1 MILSVL
7 YLYLYL
13 YLVSGKVEETNKVEY
28 GDLLFLR
35 SSETREDVGKRSV
48 YLDEDEFALFGGFVI
63 QGKKQADYDPYF

>member
-1 MILSVL
+1 M
-7 YLYLYL
+7 
-13 YLVSGKVEETNKVEY
+13 
-28 GDLLFLR
+28 R